1 MKDIEPTYGSQV
13 GFLLLQGFVSR
24 FDKLGLG
31 EAETEGLL
39 YRCTHFFSTFLF
51 LNVFV
56 GCGES
61 PTPAK

>member
-24 FDKLGLG
+24 FDKLGLD

-56 GCGES
+56 GASFVSRE
-61 PTPAK
+61 TW